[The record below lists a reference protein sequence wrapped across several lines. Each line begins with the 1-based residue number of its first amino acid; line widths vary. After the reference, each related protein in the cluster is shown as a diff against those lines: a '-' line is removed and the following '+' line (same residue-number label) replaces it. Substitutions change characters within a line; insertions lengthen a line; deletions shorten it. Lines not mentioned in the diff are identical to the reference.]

1 VTSSLVTVLRA
12 GDEQVAPL
20 VCVHSVSGR
29 ADDYQLLA
37 AALDWPGP
45 VLGISAPSEPGEL
58 TDLASRYCD
67 ELDLRMPVLLLGWSL
82 GGAIAAELSRTIVA
96 RGGEVRFLGLLDSR
110 ASQPEMRK
118 RPVDRDALARFYL
131 QHAALIRERPPVE
144 PPATTESS
152 QLLAALRVIGVDDIA
167 EEAELERRLQTF
179 MGLIR
184 AFYRHEQRPVPVT
197 ICLFETAEAHP
208 SHPRPPTLGWDDL
221 APSIE
226 RHHVAGT
233 HFTLMA
239 PRHIEAL
246 AKTIG
251 RGLPRSAQRLEIEP

>member
-1 VTSSLVTVLRA
+1 MISVLRT

-20 VCVHSVSGR
+20 VCIHSVSGR

-45 VLGISAPSEPGEL
+45 VLGISAPDPVPADL
-58 TDLASRYCD
+58 IDLASRYGD

-82 GGAIAAELSRTIVA
+82 GGSIAAELSRTIVT

-118 RPVDRDALARFYL
+118 RPTDRDALARFYL
-131 QHAALIRERPPVE
+131 QHAALIRERTPVD
-144 PPATTESS
+144 PPATTASS
-152 QLLAALRVIGVDDIA
+152 ELLAALRTIGVDDLGS
-167 EEAELERRLQTF
+167 EAELERRLTTF

-184 AFYRHEQRPVPVT
+184 AFYHHEQRPVPVT
-197 ICLFETAEAHP
+197 IQLFESADAHP

-221 APSIE
+221 APRIE
-226 RHHVAGT
+226 RHQVAGT

-239 PRHIEAL
+239 PRHVEAL

-251 RGLPRSAQRLEIEP
+251 RCLPRISAAS